1 MCCSEN
7 NAEINAEGK
16 LSHLLDFHNFFSKDI
31 GPLEMPQQLTPS
43 PTSMRTRILTP
54 KPLGN
59 VYQLGDWPVIPAIA
73 GRDRGAPE
81 QAG

>member
-1 MCCSEN
+1 
-7 NAEINAEGK
+7 
-16 LSHLLDFHNFFSKDI
+16 
-31 GPLEMPQQLTPS
+31 MPQQLTPS
-43 PTSMRTRILTP
+43 LASMRTRILTP